1 MNTNDARL
9 TMTVDQAAAALGV
22 SRGTAYEAVKTGQLP
37 TVRIGR
43 RVLVPIAGLHA
54 LVGNLNIGDLAADPL
69 LSGEPRP

>member
-1 MNTNDARL
+1 MTINDTRL
-9 TMTVDQAAAALGV
+9 TMTVEQAAAALGV

-43 RVLVPIAGLHA
+43 RVLVPIAGLRA
-54 LVGNLNIGDLAADPL
+54 LVGSLSAKDLAADRL